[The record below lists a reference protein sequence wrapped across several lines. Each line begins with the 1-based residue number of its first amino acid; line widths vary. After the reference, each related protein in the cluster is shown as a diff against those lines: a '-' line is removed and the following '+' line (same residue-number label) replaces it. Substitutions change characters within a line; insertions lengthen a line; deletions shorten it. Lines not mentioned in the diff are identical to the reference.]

1 MRCITDVLWD
11 PPSYTRVCARFSF
24 NNQLLS
30 WELYRIHRKTAYR
43 ELQSRRY
50 STKAS
55 SRSIRR
61 EIGRYAYFIE
71 QREGALIHLC
81 LIFASGRRKISKT
94 DD

>member
-1 MRCITDVLWD
+1 MRRITDVSGS
-11 PPSYTRVCARFSF
+11 PPLSLSLSLSYIRANAFPLTTI
-24 NNQLLS
+24 LS

-61 EIGRYAYFIE
+61 EIGRYAYFM
-71 QREGALIHLC
+71 QQ
-81 LIFASGRRKISKT
+81 
-94 DD
+94 